1 MYESI
6 LKHVNKHIKL
16 SEKERNYF
24 KSVLVSVQIAKRKK
38 LVQPSTLVKHE
49 YFVVKGCL
57 IGYYLDDNGKKYI
70 IQFAIENWWIGD
82 FDAFYNGVPSKLY
95 IEAIEDAE
103 LLAIQYDDLQQLFET
118 VPKFERYFRILV
130 TSGFISLQGRILSSL
145 QNETKVR
152 YLEFCKAYPNI
163 EQRVANY
170 HIANYLGVSA
180 ESLSRVRR
188 KLVKN
193 PDFLM

>member
-1 MYESI
+1 MFTTI
-6 LKHVNKHIKL
+6 LKHVNRHIIL
-16 SEKERNYF
+16 TEKEQEYF
-24 KSVLVSVQIAKRKK
+24 KSILFPVEIANRKK
-38 LVQPSTLVKHE
+38 LVQPSTFVKHE

-57 IGYYLDDNGKKYI
+57 IGYYLDETGKKNI

-82 FDAFYNGVPSKLY
+82 FDAFYNRVSSKFY
-95 IEAIEDAE
+95 IEAIEDSE
-103 LLAIQYDDLQQLFET
+103 LLAIHYDDLQQLFEN

-130 TSGFISLQGRILSSL
+130 TNGFISLQSRILSSL
-145 QNETKVR
+145 QNETTVR

-188 KLVKN
+188 KLVEKT
-193 PDFLM
+193 

>member
-1 MYESI
+1 MYETI
-6 LKHVNKHIKL
+6 LKHINQHITL
-16 SEKERNYF
+16 SKTEKDYF
-24 KSVLVSVQIAKRKK
+24 KSVLVSVKIAKRKK
-38 LVQPSTLVKHE
+38 LVQPSTFVKHE

-57 IGYYLDDNGKKYI
+57 IGYYLDENGNKHI

-82 FDAFYNGVPSKLY
+82 FNAFYNGVPSKFY
-95 IEAIEDAE
+95 IEAIEDSQ
-103 LLAIQYDDLQQLFET
+103 LLAIHYDDLQQLFET

-145 QNETKVR
+145 QNTVEER
-152 YLEFCKAYPNI
+152 YLEFCKAYPTI

-188 KLVKN
+188 KSVKK
-193 PDFLM
+193 P

>member
-1 MYESI
+1 MYDAI
-6 LKHVNKHIKL
+6 LKHVNQHIPL
-16 SEKERNYF
+16 TETEAAYF
-24 KSVLVSVQIAKRKK
+24 KSILFPVQIKKRKK
-38 LVQPSTLVKHE
+38 LVQPSTFVKHE

-57 IGYYLDDNGKKYI
+57 IGYYLDDAGKKHV

-82 FDAFYNGVPSKLY
+82 FDAFYNGVPSKFY
-95 IEAIEDAE
+95 IEVIEDSS
-103 LLAIQYDDLQQLFET
+103 LLAIHYLDLQCLFET

-130 TSGFISLQGRILSSL
+130 TNGFISLQGRILSSL
-145 QNETKVR
+145 QNDTAAR
-152 YLEFCKAYPNI
+152 YLEFCKAYPSI

-188 KLVKN
+188 KLVKKSG
-193 PDFLM
+193 

>member
-1 MYESI
+1 MYETI
-6 LKHVNKHIKL
+6 LKHINQRITL
-16 SEKERNYF
+16 SEPEQDYF
-24 KSVLVSVQIAKRKK
+24 KSVLVPVKISKRKK
-38 LVQPSTLVKHE
+38 LVQPSTFVKHE

-57 IGYYLDDNGKKYI
+57 IGYYLDDNGNKHI
-70 IQFAIENWWIGD
+70 LQFAIENWWIGD
-82 FDAFYNGVPSKLY
+82 FDAFYNGVPSKFY
-95 IEAIEDAE
+95 IEAIEDSQ
-103 LLAIQYDDLQQLFET
+103 LLAIHYNDLQQLFEK

-130 TSGFISLQGRILSSL
+130 TGGFIALQGRILSSL
-145 QNETKVR
+145 QNTTKER

-188 KLVKN
+188 KLVK
-193 PDFLM
+193 

>member
-1 MYESI
+1 MYTTI
-6 LKHVNKHIKL
+6 LKHVNQHIIL
-16 SEKERNYF
+16 TEKEQDYF
-24 KSVLVSVQIAKRKK
+24 KSILFPVEIAKRKK
-38 LVQPSTLVKHE
+38 LVQPSTFVKHE

-57 IGYYLDDNGKKYI
+57 IGYYLDETGKKNI

-82 FDAFYNGVPSKLY
+82 FNAFYNGVPSKFY
-95 IEAIEDAE
+95 IEAIEDST
-103 LLAIQYDDLQQLFET
+103 LLAIHYDNLQQLFKN

-130 TSGFISLQGRILSSL
+130 TSGFISLQSRILSSL
-145 QNETKVR
+145 QNETTAR

-188 KLVKN
+188 KLVKKSG
-193 PDFLM
+193 

>member
-6 LKHVNKHIKL
+6 LEHVNQHIKL
-16 SEKERNYF
+16 SEKEQDYF
-24 KSVLVSVQIAKRKK
+24 KSVLISVQIAKRKK
-38 LVQPSTLVKHE
+38 LVQPSTFVKHE

-57 IGYYLDDNGKKYI
+57 IGYYLDDNGKKHI

-82 FDAFYNGVPSKLY
+82 FDAFYNGVPSKFY

-103 LLAIQYDDLQQLFET
+103 LLAIQYDDLQGLFET

-188 KLVKN
+188 KSVKKS
-193 PDFLM
+193 

>member
-1 MYESI
+1 MYTTI
-6 LKHVNKHIKL
+6 LKHINQHIL
-16 SEKERNYF
+16 LTEKEQDYF
-24 KSVLVSVQIAKRKK
+24 KSILLPVEIEKRKK
-38 LVQPSTLVKHE
+38 LVQPSTFVKHE

-57 IGYYLDDNGKKYI
+57 IGYYLDETGKKNI

-82 FDAFYNGVPSKLY
+82 FDAFYNGVPSKFY
-95 IEAIEDAE
+95 IEAIEDST
-103 LLAIQYDDLQQLFET
+103 LLAIHYDDLQRLFEN

-130 TSGFISLQGRILSSL
+130 TNGFISLQSRILSSL
-145 QNETKVR
+145 QNETTAR

-188 KLVKN
+188 KLVGKSE
-193 PDFLM
+193 